1 MGQLKTNQI
10 HVPKKNMFKI
20 TVTVIS
26 TLEILKLYL
35 YSYDYIVI
43 HGISHNDF
51 RVY

>member
-1 MGQLKTNQI
+1 MGQLKNKSDTCT
-10 HVPKKNMFKI
+10 KKYMFKI